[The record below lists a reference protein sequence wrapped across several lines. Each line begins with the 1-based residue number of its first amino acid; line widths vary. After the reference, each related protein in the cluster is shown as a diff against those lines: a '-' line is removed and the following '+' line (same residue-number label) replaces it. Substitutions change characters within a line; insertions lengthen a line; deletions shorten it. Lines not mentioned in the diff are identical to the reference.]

1 MELLDRNLV
10 FAVLSLLVA
19 LRVHP
24 VTVLLDRM
32 VQPDAM
38 ALVVH
43 GTLAVRWP
51 VVPVRN
57 ELACI
62 GKRHVR
68 IRFVAYR
75 LAVLWNIC
83 VALMGLAVD
92 LQVCE

>member
-1 MELLDRNLV
+1 MEV
-10 FAVLSLLVA
+10 
-19 LRVHP
+19 P
-24 VTVLLDRM
+24 VR

-62 GKRHVR
+62 GKHHVR

-83 VALMGLAVD
+83 VVRMVLAADLPVCGWSGQVLRTSLGLRIVS
-92 LQVCE
+92 LWLV